1 MLQLRVVFGRKRGET
16 SAASGNGETMSRD
29 RKGVRLVG
37 RRGAACA
44 AITAL
49 AALVLLS
56 PGFDAR
62 AATIM
67 YVDKSNPSCSD
78 TGPGDSTTPFCK
90 IGVAAQKATAGTTVQ
105 VAGGTYSE
113 QVSISNSGTSDA
125 PIIFTA
131 APGASVIINGAGN

>member
-1 MLQLRVVFGRKRGET
+1 MLRG
-16 SAASGNGETMSRD
+16 G
-29 RKGVRLVG
+29 
-37 RRGAACA
+37 
-44 AITAL
+44 
-49 AALVLLS
+49 
-56 PGFDAR
+56 
-62 AATIM
+62 
-67 YVDKSNPSCSD
+67 SD

-131 APGASVIINGAGN
+131 APGASVIINGAGNGFSMSNKSWITINGFFVNGTANYGINVFGGSNITISNNRVTSAGTAVSGSNIHAW